1 MQRAKTSYFCLS
13 RPKAAWGIR
22 MKKRW
27 QTVLSVLLY
36 IFIVACAL
44 DFNIFLLID
53 MRLIFL
59 TLVGTLLLTLPYY
72 EGKISRREL
81 LYIFGR
87 KSIDTGF
94 IQTFLL
100 LFARLQNEAGYS
112 RLLGDIALCFR
123 PLLYGFCLFLL
134 LAERLETQSTKN
146 PDGTG
151 LSGVQADTAGSDTM
165 QASANQKNVSSE
177 FASQAASE
185 TEAAGLGSAVQT
197 ASENEAS
204 ENETST
210 PQSSAQKKIGVQEFA
225 MTYAL
230 TRRET
235 EITQLIIQGKSNA
248 MIAGELFIS
257 ETTVKKHVSNIFEKT
272 GVSRREELMVRV
284 QAEESI

>member
-1 MQRAKTSYFCLS
+1 
-13 RPKAAWGIR
+13 
-22 MKKRW
+22 MKKSW
-27 QTVLSVLLY
+27 QIIFSVILY

-53 MRLIFL
+53 IRLIFL

-72 EGKISRREL
+72 EEGISRREL

-100 LFARLQNEAGYS
+100 LFARLQNEAGYN

-123 PLLYGFCLFLL
+123 PLLYGFCLFILL
-134 LAERLETQSTKN
+134 TEREDTQDAKQPDTRGQSTVFTKIIR
-146 PDGTG
+146 T
-151 LSGVQADTAGSDTM
+151 DTASDPADDAQIIKTDAAPGSFQDDTQIIKTDAEPRSFVDDAQIHTDIGQEISNDTTM
-165 QASANQKNVSSE
+165 RNTADADSVVLQITAQKKTGIHE
-177 FASQAASE
+177 FAS
-185 TEAAGLGSAVQT
+185 
-197 ASENEAS
+197 
-204 ENETST
+204 
-210 PQSSAQKKIGVQEFA
+210 I
-225 MTYAL
+225 YAL

-257 ETTVKKHVSNIFEKT
+257 ETTVKKHVSNIFDKT
-272 GVSRREELMVRV
+272 GVSRREELIVRV
-284 QAEESI
+284 RED

>member
-13 RPKAAWGIR
+13 RPMAAWGIR

-112 RLLGDIALCFR
+112 RLR
-123 PLLYGFCLFLL
+123 
-134 LAERLETQSTKN
+134 
-146 PDGTG
+146 
-151 LSGVQADTAGSDTM
+151 SGISPCVSARCYM
-165 QASANQKNVSSE
+165 ASACFSFWQN
-177 FASQAASE
+177 
-185 TEAAGLGSAVQT
+185 GWRRR
-197 ASENEAS
+197 
-204 ENETST
+204 
-210 PQSSAQKKIGVQEFA
+210 AQK
-225 MTYAL
+225 TLTAL
-230 TRRET
+230 DCLGCKRIQQIWIPYRLPKTRLPHRS
-235 EITQLIIQGKSNA
+235 ILP
-248 MIAGELFIS
+248 
-257 ETTVKKHVSNIFEKT
+257 
-272 GVSRREELMVRV
+272 RRK
-284 QAEESI
+284 

>member
-1 MQRAKTSYFCLS
+1 
-13 RPKAAWGIR
+13 

-27 QTVLSVLLY
+27 QIIFSVLLY

-53 MRLIFL
+53 LRLAFL
-59 TLVGTLLLTLPYY
+59 TLVGTLLLTIPYY
-72 EGKISRREL
+72 EEGISRQEL

-87 KSIDTGF
+87 KAIDTGF

-100 LFARLQNEAGYS
+100 LFARLQNEAGYN

-123 PLLYGFCLFLL
+123 PLLYGFCLFILL
-134 LAERLETQSTKN
+134 SER
-146 PDGTG
+146 
-151 LSGVQADTAGSDTM
+151 
-165 QASANQKNVSSE
+165 
-177 FASQAASE
+177 
-185 TEAAGLGSAVQT
+185 TEAHDLADGNKQPMA
-197 ASENEAS
+197 ES

-210 PQSSAQKKIGVQEFA
+210 CQISAQKKPGIHEFSV
-225 MTYAL
+225 TYAL

-257 ETTVKKHVSNIFEKT
+257 ETTVKKHVSNIFDKT
-272 GVSRREELMVRV
+272 GVSRREELIVRV
-284 QAEESI
+284 CGDKNTSATG

>member
-1 MQRAKTSYFCLS
+1 
-13 RPKAAWGIR
+13 

-27 QTVLSVLLY
+27 QIIFSVLLY

-53 MRLIFL
+53 LRLIFL

-72 EGKISRREL
+72 EDGISRREL

-100 LFARLQNEAGYS
+100 LFARLQNEAGYN

-123 PLLYGFCLFLL
+123 PLLYGFCLFIL
-134 LAERLETQSTKN
+134 LAERIETHDLADGNEQPLEESDAGNADAANADAMQS
-146 PDGTG
+146 
-151 LSGVQADTAGSDTM
+151 
-165 QASANQKNVSSE
+165 ASVNWQI
-177 FASQAASE
+177 
-185 TEAAGLGSAVQT
+185 
-197 ASENEAS
+197 
-204 ENETST
+204 
-210 PQSSAQKKIGVQEFA
+210 SAQKTLGIHEFSV
-225 MTYAL
+225 TYAL

-257 ETTVKKHVSNIFEKT
+257 ETTVKKHVSNIFDKT
-272 GVSRREELMVRV
+272 GVSRREELIVRV
-284 QAEESI
+284 RED

>member
-1 MQRAKTSYFCLS
+1 
-13 RPKAAWGIR
+13 

-27 QTVLSVLLY
+27 QIIFSVLLY

-53 MRLIFL
+53 LRLIFL

-72 EGKISRREL
+72 EEGISRREL

-100 LFARLQNEAGYS
+100 LFARLQNEAGYN

-123 PLLYGFCLFLL
+123 PLLYGFCLFIL
-134 LAERLETQSTKN
+134 LAERIETHDLA
-146 PDGTG
+146 DG
-151 LSGVQADTAGSDTM
+151 
-165 QASANQKNVSSE
+165 
-177 FASQAASE
+177 
-185 TEAAGLGSAVQT
+185 
-197 ASENEAS
+197 NEQPMAES

-210 PQSSAQKKIGVQEFA
+210 CQISAQQKLSIHEFSV
-225 MTYAL
+225 TYAL

-257 ETTVKKHVSNIFEKT
+257 ETTVKKHVSNIFDKT
-272 GVSRREELMVRV
+272 GVSRREELIVRV
-284 QAEESI
+284 REDETI

>member
-1 MQRAKTSYFCLS
+1 
-13 RPKAAWGIR
+13 

-27 QTVLSVLLY
+27 QIIFSVLLY

-53 MRLIFL
+53 LRLIFL

-72 EGKISRREL
+72 EEGISRREL

-100 LFARLQNEAGYS
+100 LFARLQNEAGYN

-123 PLLYGFCLFLL
+123 PLLYGFCLFIL
-134 LAERLETQSTKN
+134 LAERIETHDLADGNEQPLEESDAGNADAANADAMQS
-146 PDGTG
+146 
-151 LSGVQADTAGSDTM
+151 
-165 QASANQKNVSSE
+165 ASVNWQI
-177 FASQAASE
+177 
-185 TEAAGLGSAVQT
+185 
-197 ASENEAS
+197 
-204 ENETST
+204 
-210 PQSSAQKKIGVQEFA
+210 SAQKTLGIHEFSV
-225 MTYAL
+225 TYAL

-257 ETTVKKHVSNIFEKT
+257 ETTVKKHVSNIFDKT
-272 GVSRREELMVRV
+272 GVSRREELIVRV
-284 QAEESI
+284 RED

>member
-1 MQRAKTSYFCLS
+1 
-13 RPKAAWGIR
+13 

-27 QTVLSVLLY
+27 QIIFSVLLY

-53 MRLIFL
+53 LRLIFL

-72 EGKISRREL
+72 EEGISRREL

-100 LFARLQNEAGYS
+100 LFARLQNEAGYN

-123 PLLYGFCLFLL
+123 PLLYGFCLFIL
-134 LAERLETQSTKN
+134 LAERIETHDLADGNEQPLEESDAGNADAANADAMQS
-146 PDGTG
+146 
-151 LSGVQADTAGSDTM
+151 
-165 QASANQKNVSSE
+165 ASVNWQI
-177 FASQAASE
+177 
-185 TEAAGLGSAVQT
+185 
-197 ASENEAS
+197 
-204 ENETST
+204 
-210 PQSSAQKKIGVQEFA
+210 SAQKTLGIHEFSV
-225 MTYAL
+225 TYAL
-230 TRRET
+230 TRCET

-257 ETTVKKHVSNIFEKT
+257 ETTVKKHVSNIFDKT
-272 GVSRREELMVRV
+272 GVSRREELIVRV
-284 QAEESI
+284 RED

>member
-13 RPKAAWGIR
+13 RPMAAWGIR

-112 RLLGDIALCFR
+112 RLLSDIALCFR

-151 LSGVQADTAGSDTM
+151 LSGVQADTADLDTI
-165 QASANQKNVSSE
+165 Q
-177 FASQAASE
+177 
-185 TEAAGLGSAVQT
+185 
-197 ASENEAS
+197 AS

-210 PQSSAQKKIGVQEFA
+210 PQYSAQKKIGVQEFA

-257 ETTVKKHVSNIFEKT
+257 ETTVKKHVSNIFDKT
-272 GVSRREELMVRV
+272 GVSRREELIVRV
-284 QAEESI
+284 REDETI

>member
-13 RPKAAWGIR
+13 RPMAAWGIR

-81 LYIFGR
+81 LYIYGR

-112 RLLGDIALCFR
+112 RLLSDIALCFR

-151 LSGVQADTAGSDTM
+151 LSGVQADTADLDTI
-165 QASANQKNVSSE
+165 Q
-177 FASQAASE
+177 
-185 TEAAGLGSAVQT
+185 
-197 ASENEAS
+197 AS

-210 PQSSAQKKIGVQEFA
+210 PQYSAQKKIGVQEFA

-257 ETTVKKHVSNIFEKT
+257 ETTFKKHVSNIFEKT

>member
-1 MQRAKTSYFCLS
+1 
-13 RPKAAWGIR
+13 

-72 EGKISRREL
+72 EGKINRREL

-146 PDGTG
+146 ADGTG
-151 LSGVQADTAGSDTM
+151 LSGVQADTAGLDTI
-165 QASANQKNVSSE
+165 Q
-177 FASQAASE
+177 
-185 TEAAGLGSAVQT
+185 

-204 ENETST
+204 ENETSST
-210 PQSSAQKKIGVQEFA
+210 PQYSAQKKIGVQEFA

>member
-1 MQRAKTSYFCLS
+1 
-13 RPKAAWGIR
+13 

-27 QTVLSVLLY
+27 QIIFSVLLY

-53 MRLIFL
+53 LRLIFL

-72 EGKISRREL
+72 EDGISRREL

-100 LFARLQNEAGYS
+100 LFARLQNEAGYN

-123 PLLYGFCLFLL
+123 PLLYGFCLFIL
-134 LAERLETQSTKN
+134 LAERIETHDLADGNEQPLEESDAGNADAANANSGNADAANADAMQS
-146 PDGTG
+146 
-151 LSGVQADTAGSDTM
+151 
-165 QASANQKNVSSE
+165 ASVNWQI
-177 FASQAASE
+177 
-185 TEAAGLGSAVQT
+185 
-197 ASENEAS
+197 
-204 ENETST
+204 
-210 PQSSAQKKIGVQEFA
+210 SAQKTLGIHEFSV
-225 MTYAL
+225 TYAL

-257 ETTVKKHVSNIFEKT
+257 ETTVKKHVSNIFDKT
-272 GVSRREELMVRV
+272 GVSRREELIVRV
-284 QAEESI
+284 REDETI

>member
-1 MQRAKTSYFCLS
+1 
-13 RPKAAWGIR
+13 

-27 QTVLSVLLY
+27 QIIFSVLLY

-44 DFNIFLLID
+44 DFNIFLLLD
-53 MRLIFL
+53 LRLIFL

-72 EGKISRREL
+72 EDGISRREL

-100 LFARLQNEAGYS
+100 LFARLQNEAGYN

-123 PLLYGFCLFLL
+123 PLLYGFCLFIL
-134 LAERLETQSTKN
+134 LAERIETHDLA
-146 PDGTG
+146 DG
-151 LSGVQADTAGSDTM
+151 
-165 QASANQKNVSSE
+165 
-177 FASQAASE
+177 
-185 TEAAGLGSAVQT
+185 
-197 ASENEAS
+197 NEQPMAES

-210 PQSSAQKKIGVQEFA
+210 CQISAQKTLGIHEFSV
-225 MTYAL
+225 TYAL

-257 ETTVKKHVSNIFEKT
+257 ETTVKKHVSNIFDKT
-272 GVSRREELMVRV
+272 GVSRREELIVRV
-284 QAEESI
+284 REDETI

>member
-1 MQRAKTSYFCLS
+1 
-13 RPKAAWGIR
+13 
-22 MKKRW
+22 MKKSW
-27 QTVLSVLLY
+27 QIIFSVILY

-53 MRLIFL
+53 IRLIFL

-72 EGKISRREL
+72 EEGISRREL

-100 LFARLQNEAGYS
+100 LFARLQNEAGYN

-123 PLLYGFCLFLL
+123 PLLYGFCLFILL
-134 LAERLETQSTKN
+134 TEREDTQDAKQPDTRGQSTVFTKIIRTDTASDPADDAQIIKTDAAPGSFVDDAQIHTDIGQEISN
-146 PDGTG
+146 DTTMRNT
-151 LSGVQADTAGSDTM
+151 ADTDSVVLQITA
-165 QASANQKNVSSE
+165 QKKTGIHE
-177 FASQAASE
+177 FAS
-185 TEAAGLGSAVQT
+185 
-197 ASENEAS
+197 
-204 ENETST
+204 
-210 PQSSAQKKIGVQEFA
+210 I
-225 MTYAL
+225 YAL

-257 ETTVKKHVSNIFEKT
+257 ETTVKKHVSNIFDKT
-272 GVSRREELMVRV
+272 GVSRREELIVRV
-284 QAEESI
+284 RED

>member
-59 TLVGTLLLTLPYY
+59 TLVGTLLLTLRYY

-134 LAERLETQSTKN
+134 LAERLETQSAKN
-146 PDGTG
+146 ADSTG
-151 LSGVQADTAGSDTM
+151 LSGVQTDTAGSDT
-165 QASANQKNVSSE
+165 
-177 FASQAASE
+177 
-185 TEAAGLGSAVQT
+185 VQ
-197 ASENEAS
+197 AS

-210 PQSSAQKKIGVQEFA
+210 PQYSAQKKIGVQEFA

>member
-13 RPKAAWGIR
+13 RPMAAWGIR

-81 LYIFGR
+81 LYIYGR

-112 RLLGDIALCFR
+112 RLLSDIALCFR

-151 LSGVQADTAGSDTM
+151 LSGVQADTADLDTI
-165 QASANQKNVSSE
+165 Q
-177 FASQAASE
+177 
-185 TEAAGLGSAVQT
+185 
-197 ASENEAS
+197 AS

-210 PQSSAQKKIGVQEFA
+210 PQYSAQKKIGVQEFA

-230 TRRET
+230 TRRKT

>member
-1 MQRAKTSYFCLS
+1 
-13 RPKAAWGIR
+13 

-27 QTVLSVLLY
+27 QIIFSVLLY

-44 DFNIFLLID
+44 DFNIFLLLD
-53 MRLIFL
+53 LRLIFL

-72 EGKISRREL
+72 EDGISRREL

-100 LFARLQNEAGYS
+100 LFARLQNEAGYN

-123 PLLYGFCLFLL
+123 PLLYGFCLFIL
-134 LAERLETQSTKN
+134 LAERIETHDLADGNEQPLEESDAGNADAANADAMQS
-146 PDGTG
+146 
-151 LSGVQADTAGSDTM
+151 
-165 QASANQKNVSSE
+165 ASVNWQI
-177 FASQAASE
+177 
-185 TEAAGLGSAVQT
+185 
-197 ASENEAS
+197 
-204 ENETST
+204 
-210 PQSSAQKKIGVQEFA
+210 SAQKTLGIHEFSV
-225 MTYAL
+225 TYAL

-257 ETTVKKHVSNIFEKT
+257 ETTVKKHVSNIFDKT
-272 GVSRREELMVRV
+272 GVSRREELIVRV
-284 QAEESI
+284 RED